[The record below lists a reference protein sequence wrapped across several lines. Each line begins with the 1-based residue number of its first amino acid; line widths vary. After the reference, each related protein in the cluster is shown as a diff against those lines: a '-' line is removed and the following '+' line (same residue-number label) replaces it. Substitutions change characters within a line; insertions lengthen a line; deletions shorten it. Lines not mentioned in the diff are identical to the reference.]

1 MSVAGRRLQIAD
13 RFSSTGV
20 IGPDIGYGVSDYRGL
35 RVVVENAGVS
45 NVIVLEGKL
54 SLQTNWTTL
63 KTITG
68 NSTSTPDI
76 TTYEQIRL
84 RVTTFEAGGAGEQR
98 IVIASFF
105 NGASGGDAF
114 NTIDCPAGTSPE
126 ANGQSSL
133 SLTSTGGSVIIT
145 GDEGSDSIDFAINI
159 DDTAGD
165 GDTGS
170 LWSADRIH
178 LATDGS
184 APALLENGS
193 GSILPTITP
202 IRFDTNGELDT
213 IDVSDAEESVSIQGV
228 TLTEIA
234 IGGSG
239 EIQGSGVIRDIN
251 SGFSF
256 GDILYI
262 SKTGGLTST
271 RPQIGV
277 GGFVSGDSVVKIGG
291 VAKNP
296 DNGTL
301 KDLHL
306 TILHE
311 FVL

>member
-1 MSVAGRRLQIAD
+1 
-13 RFSSTGV
+13 
-20 IGPDIGYGVSDYRGL
+20 
-35 RVVVENAGVS
+35 
-45 NVIVLEGKL
+45 
-54 SLQTNWTTL
+54 
-63 KTITG
+63 
-68 NSTSTPDI
+68 
-76 TTYEQIRL
+76 
-84 RVTTFEAGGAGEQR
+84 
-98 IVIASFF
+98 
-105 NGASGGDAF
+105 
-114 NTIDCPAGTSPE
+114 
-126 ANGQSSL
+126 
-133 SLTSTGGSVIIT
+133 
-145 GDEGSDSIDFAINI
+145 
-159 DDTAGD
+159 
-165 GDTGS
+165 
-170 LWSADRIH
+170 
-178 LATDGS
+178 
-184 APALLENGS
+184 
-193 GSILPTITP
+193 
-202 IRFDTNGELDT
+202 
-213 IDVSDAEESVSIQGV
+213 VSIQGV